1 MSSSASGDSQA
12 KLLRQIETLQTQYA
26 VASENWQGI
35 EGTLTSRVAA
45 LEKERDEVAKRESD
59 IRRKAREVNS
69 KARRLEDE
77 LESVNDRARTLEQDL
92 AEYKASNEKLQSRL
106 AQAESTAQEARAD
119 LERERKIMEADFQQ
133 KLEEEKARWRSES
146 QSQFAAPDTNYLRA
160 ASPSASNRKHSPD
173 LLGFGRRAMPRS
185 ISSDVPLPLDRMLM
199 EDRRP
204 TTSRSKGQGMRSPDI
219 APPIRQD
226 SFPSSISNLNGS
238 ATPSIH
244 AFDHDDPFDH
254 ASSPQQTVNDM
265 ISVSTAA
272 AGPSVQ
278 FVERMSAKVRR
289 LEAEKATSKEE
300 MATLLAQRDE
310 ARESVV
316 ALMREVEEK
325 RELGQKVE
333 RLEKELAEMAERY
346 DTTLEMLGEKSERVE
361 ELEADVAE
369 LKEIYRELCERTM
382 K

>member
-1 MSSSASGDSQA
+1 
-12 KLLRQIETLQTQYA
+12 
-26 VASENWQGI
+26 
-35 EGTLTSRVAA
+35 
-45 LEKERDEVAKRESD
+45 
-59 IRRKAREVNS
+59 
-69 KARRLEDE
+69 
-77 LESVNDRARTLEQDL
+77 
-92 AEYKASNEKLQSRL
+92 
-106 AQAESTAQEARAD
+106 
-119 LERERKIMEADFQQ
+119 MEADFQQ
-133 KLEEEKARWRSES
+133 KLEEEKAKWRSEM
-146 QSQFAAPDTNYLRA
+146 QSQFAAPDANYLRA

-185 ISSDVPLPLDRMLM
+185 ISSDMPLPLDRMLM

-204 TTSRSKGQGMRSPDI
+204 TTARSKGQGIRSPDI
-219 APPIRQD
+219 GPPIRQD

-238 ATPSIH
+238 NTPSIH
-244 AFDHDDPFDH
+244 AFDHDEGFEH
-254 ASSPQQTVNDM
+254 NSSPQQTVNDM

-289 LEAEKATSKEE
+289 LEAEKATNKEE

-325 RELGQKVE
+325 RDVGQKVVK
-333 RLEKELAEMAERY
+333 LEKELGEMSERY
-346 DTTLEMLGEKSERVE
+346 ETTLEMLGEKSERVE
-361 ELEADVAE
+361 ELENDVAE
-369 LKEIYRELCERTM
+369 LKEIYRELCEKTM